1 VRRVDPLLIV
11 AIVAGALVGAAFL
24 VVLILQIAR
33 IALRKIAKGGE
44 ERIAALGIQPT
55 RQGPARSLG
64 VTSQGAGQ
72 MRGSGTLA
80 LTDRELIFLQAVPAT
95 DTRIPLNSVTLV
107 DTCMSHLG
115 KSVGSK
121 LLRITWT
128 APQGEDSIALQVAG
142 LDEWYAALAAQ
153 NPAQS

>member
-1 VRRVDPLLIV
+1 MEPLLIV
-11 AIVAGALVGAAFL
+11 AVSLLGAALL

-33 IALRKIAKGGE
+33 KALERIAKGGE
-44 ERIAALGIQPT
+44 KRIAALGIQPT

-64 VTSQGAGQ
+64 ITSQGVGQ

-80 LTDRELIFLQAVPAT
+80 LTDSELIFLQAVPAT
-95 DTRIPLNSVTLV
+95 DTRIPLSSVTVV
-107 DTCMSHLG
+107 DTCTSHLG

-128 APQGEDSIALQVAG
+128 APHGEDSIALQVAD
-142 LDEWYAALAAQ
+142 LDDWYAALGAR
-153 NPAQS
+153 NRAQS